1 MFEPAH
7 ARKLF
12 VLATLGGSLLL
23 FGCPKR
29 PDMVQAG
36 PGAVGPSAASA
47 AAAPS
52 ASSPTT
58 KTTEVP
64 VTRPTLPEQRP
75 LAAMPPAEKPGASG
89 ASVEYAAGQ
98 TAGLQDV
105 FFDFDTAR
113 IRPDQEKVLSQDVK
127 WLEAHPQAKLN
138 IQGNCDE
145 RGTPEYNLGLGERRA
160 DSVKEFLTAQGI
172 AQDRLSTVSF
182 GSEHPFAQ
190 GHDENAWKQNRRDHL
205 VATP

>member
-1 MFEPAH
+1 MFERTPT
-7 ARKLF
+7 RKLF

-29 PDMVQAG
+29 PELVQAG

-47 AAAPS
+47 ATPPPASPS
-52 ASSPTT
+52 T
-58 KTTEVP
+58 KTTEIP
-64 VTRPTLPEQRP
+64 VTRPTLPAQKP
-75 LAAMPPAEKPGASG
+75 LAAMPPAEKPGASA
-89 ASVEYAAGQ
+89 ASAAEK

-113 IRPDQEKVLSQDVK
+113 IRPDQQAPLSQDRK
-127 WLEAHPQAKLN
+127 WLEAHPQAKLS

-145 RGTPEYNLGLGERRA
+145 RGTPEYNLALGERRA
-160 DSVKEFLTAQGI
+160 DSVKEFLLAQGI
-172 AQDRLSTVSF
+172 APDRLSTISY